1 MNPNTW
7 MTIEQLCEELDIS
20 RSTFD
25 DWRRKGNAPR
35 MIQLPSRKYRIST
48 TSSCLRQN
56 RSHYRSMEPTHTPL
70 ATTARIILGH
80 TLTTHAASF
89 DDLHPTAFFF
99 GDDGNTTSM
108 MSDTNPYASLLRIGE
123 EPFPLSASGIGLIHC
138 GRVAP
143 TSEFAPSES
152 PDRKR
157 IVCVCV
163 PDQSHF

>member
-1 MNPNTW
+1 
-7 MTIEQLCEELDIS
+7 
-20 RSTFD
+20 
-25 DWRRKGNAPR
+25 
-35 MIQLPSRKYRIST
+35 
-48 TSSCLRQN
+48 
-56 RSHYRSMEPTHTPL
+56 MEPTYTPL

-80 TLTTHAASF
+80 TLTTHAAPF

-99 GDDGNTTSM
+99 DDDGSTTSM

-138 GRVAP
+138 GWVAP

-157 IVCVCV
+157 IVCVFLISRTFERECVMQVEGV
-163 PDQSHF
+163 PDDPTSAGGGEGPLADALEEALTRSYWNRLLEFG